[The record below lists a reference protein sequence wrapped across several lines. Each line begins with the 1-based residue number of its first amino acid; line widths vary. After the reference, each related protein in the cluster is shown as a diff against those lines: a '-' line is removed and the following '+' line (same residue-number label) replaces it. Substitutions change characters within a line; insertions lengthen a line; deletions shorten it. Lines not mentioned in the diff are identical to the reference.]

1 MKNKKSIIIISISI
15 IILFVVILGVYFLL
29 NKQSKSNMQINLDT
43 KTLENLKI
51 FNKNLDDY
59 YMQTWDNNKFLSSYS
74 YLVKNDGTEVTLDD
88 IEKSLNYEVP
98 EDLKDVSIHFVKPKA
113 LKPYL
118 KDKILDDDQEVLTVY
133 SALPVEGGMY
143 ISSKFDEG
151 GFLSEKEYKQ
161 FVMEHSWEHGKI
173 KNPLKD
179 DKEYRA
185 ILKAVTKKD
194 KSLKGGNVK
203 YIACD
208 DKYAMIVISSK
219 DDPAYI
225 KQYAL
230 QKNKYNSYKV
240 IIEDLQAK
248 DNKIFVN
255 YAYTDFEL
263 SMLPPYE
270 IYKYNNITSDSSYVI
285 DLLKQSG
292 KINNDEEVVYSCSAD
307 NFYYLEFKSNLKLLL
322 YVNEDGKIDIYEV
335 DNFKTA
341 LSQMTKLED
350 NPPVFI
356 LNFE

>member
-1 MKNKKSIIIISISI
+1 MKNKKSIIIISI

-29 NKQSKSNMQINLDT
+29 NKQSKSNTQINLDA
-43 KTLENLKI
+43 KTLENLKV

-88 IEKSLNYEVP
+88 IEKSLNYEVT

-118 KDKILDDDQEVLTVY
+118 KDKILDDDPEVLTVY
-133 SALPVEGGMY
+133 SALPVDGGMY

-161 FVMEHSWEHGKI
+161 FVMDHSWEHGKT
-173 KNPLKD
+173 KTPLKD
-179 DKEYRA
+179 EKEYNA
-185 ILKAVTKKD
+185 ILKAVAEKD
-194 KSLKGGNVK
+194 KSLEGGNVK

-230 QKNKYNSYKV
+230 QKNEDNSYKV
-240 IIEDLQAK
+240 IIEDLQAR

-270 IYKYNNITSDSSYVI
+270 IYKYNNITSDLSYVI

-292 KINNDEEVVYSCSAD
+292 EINNDEEVVYSCGAN

-322 YVNEDGKIDIYEV
+322 YVNEDSKMDIYEV

>member
-1 MKNKKSIIIISISI
+1 MKNKKSIVIISI

-29 NKQSKSNMQINLDT
+29 NKQSNSNTQINLDT

-118 KDKILDDDQEVLTVY
+118 KDKILDDDPEVLTVY
-133 SALPVEGGMY
+133 SALPVDGGMY

-173 KNPLKD
+173 KTPLKD
-179 DKEYRA
+179 DKEYNA
-185 ILKAVTKKD
+185 ILKAVAEKD
-194 KSLKGGNVK
+194 KSLEGGNVK

-230 QKNKYNSYKV
+230 QKNEDNSYKV
-240 IIEDLQAK
+240 IIEDLQAR

-292 KINNDEEVVYSCSAD
+292 EINNDEEVVYSCSAD

-322 YVNEDGKIDIYEV
+322 YANEDGKMDIYEV

-341 LSQMTKLED
+341 LSQMTKIES